1 VTVRRSLPLLI
12 AALGIVAI
20 AVAVLAR
27 PAAPSEAAPSASVT
41 PEGSAVP
48 AEVVGVIVSVDSASL
63 TEVRGFTLRASD
75 GTETRFRM
83 GVLENGAQ
91 FPPGHLVE
99 HQATAEPVRV
109 LFREEDGERVAYRID
124 DAPRS

>member
-1 VTVRRSLPLLI
+1 MTVRRALPLVI
-12 AALGIVAI
+12 AVGIVAV
-20 AVAVLAR
+20 AVAVFAR
-27 PAAPSEAAPSASVT
+27 PDAPSQAAPSSSVA
-41 PEGSAVP
+41 PEGSAP
-48 AEVVGVIVSVDSASL
+48 SAEAVGVIVSVDSLSL

-83 GVLENGAQ
+83 GPLENGPQ

-109 LFREEDGERVAYRID
+109 SYREENGERVAYRIT
-124 DAPRS
+124 DAPRG